1 LPAIPSNLPSHKSN
15 FVALQQEWRFK
26 ADMIKAALHHLTRY
40 RYSRPIRLG
49 PQVVRL
55 RPAPHSR
62 TLVPNYSLKISPPE
76 HFLNWQQDP
85 HGNWQARIVF
95 PDPVDHFS
103 IEVDLLAELAIIN
116 PFDFFVDP
124 YAEQVPFAYDSAL
137 REDLA
142 AYFETE
148 NHGPLF
154 DALVREFSNQSG
166 RSIDFL
172 VALNSA
178 LAQRIGYVIRMEA
191 GVQPPEETL
200 RLGTG
205 SCRDSAWLLV
215 QMLRKLG
222 FAARFVS
229 GYLIQMI
236 ADVEPREGPKG
247 PEADFTDLHAW
258 TEVYLPGAGWVGLDS
273 TSGLFAGEGH
283 IPLAATPHY
292 RSAAPISG
300 EAEPAEV
307 DFHFEMSIARIAEAV
322 RITKPFTEARWQAL
336 LALGERVDADLV
348 AQDVRLTTGGEPT
361 FVAET
366 DVEAP
371 EWNSEAVGPTKALY
385 ADRLIRKLR
394 EKFAPGALLHHG
406 QGKWYPG
413 ESLPRWGYSL
423 YWRKDGIPVWRD
435 PSLIAGDTRAESE
448 GTIDPD
454 GPVNAECAQRFIGEA
469 AEGFGLSG
477 EFVHPVYEDAVSWIV
492 KEAELPA
499 NTSPDDPKLDSPEER
514 NRIMRTFQRGLS
526 KPVGYVL
533 PIQRWNSKSQQ
544 QPRWKSE
551 QWAVRRG
558 ALFAVPGD
566 SALGYRLPLGS
577 LPYVP
582 PSDYP
587 YIHPRDTAE
596 PRAPLADFRSQT
608 TERGSQSREAG
619 VARDQRHEA
628 VVAPDAEHQER
639 VEQKIIEGAVRTAL
653 AIEPRGDHLSVFIP
667 PVEALDDYLEL
678 VAEIEMVAE
687 RMQLPVRIEGYPPP
701 PDPRLMVLKVTPDP
715 GVIEVNIH
723 PAASWD
729 EAVAITEVVY
739 DEARNCGLTA
749 DKFMVDGRSIGTG
762 GGNHLVLGGPSL
774 TDSPFIRR
782 PDLLKSFVLEWQRHP
797 SLSYLFSGMFIG
809 PTSQAPRID
818 EARHDSIYE
827 LEVALAQVPPPS
839 QQQPPPWLVDRLFR
853 NLLVD
858 VTGNTHR
865 TEICIDKLFSPD
877 GPTGRLGLV
886 EFRGFEMP
894 PDAQMS
900 LAQQLLLRAMTAWFW
915 REPRDGALVR
925 WGTSL
930 HDRFM
935 LPHFVWAD
943 FLDVLGELRG
953 AGYHFDPAWFEAQRQ
968 FRFPVHGEIE
978 AGGVTLELSHALEPW
993 NVLGETGA
1001 IGGTV
1006 RYVDSST
1013 ERLQVLAR
1021 GLIPGRH
1028 IIACN
1033 GRRVPLHPTG
1043 TAGEGVGG
1051 VRYKAWFAANCLH
1064 PVLEAHAPLTFDVLD
1079 SWNGRSLGGC
1089 VYHVA
1094 HPGGRSYD
1102 DIPVNGYEAE
1112 SRRSARFQAHGHTPG
1127 QVAMPPQEAGG
1138 EFPMTL
1144 DLRRPPGLG

>member
-1 LPAIPSNLPSHKSN
+1 
-15 FVALQQEWRFK
+15 
-26 ADMIKAALHHLTRY
+26 MIRAALHHLTRY
-40 RYSRPIRLG
+40 RYSRPVMLG

-62 TLVPNYSLKISPPE
+62 TEVPNYALKIEPAN

-95 PDPVDHFS
+95 PERVDMFS
-103 IEVDLLAELAIIN
+103 IEVDLLADLAVIN

-124 YAEQVPFAYDSAL
+124 YAENVPFQYDRTL

-148 NHGPLF
+148 AQGPLF
-154 DALVREFSNQSG
+154 GALVDQFRGASG

-172 VALNSA
+172 VGLNAALE
-178 LAQRIGYVIRMEA
+178 QRIGYVIRLEP
-191 GVQPPEETL
+191 GVQAPEETL

-205 SCRDSAWLLV
+205 SCRDSAWLQV
-215 QMLRKLG
+215 QLLRHLG
-222 FAARFVS
+222 YAARFVS
-229 GYLIQMI
+229 GYLIQMV
-236 ADVEPREGPKG
+236 ADVAPREGPKG

-258 TEVYLPGAGWVGLDS
+258 TEVYLPGAGWVGLDP

-283 IPLAATPHY
+283 IPLAATPHF

-300 EAEPAEV
+300 TMAEQADV
-307 DFHFEMSIARIAEAV
+307 DFHFEMSITRIAEAV
-322 RITKPFTEARWQAL
+322 RITKPFTPARWQAL

-371 EWNSEAVGPTKALY
+371 EWNGEAVGPTKAGY
-385 ADRLIRKLR
+385 ADKLIRRLR
-394 EKFAPGALLHHG
+394 DEFAPGALLHHG

-423 YWRKDGIPVWRD
+423 YWRKDGIPVWHD
-435 PSLIAGDTRAESE
+435 PALIAIEPVRAEAADHAALA
-448 GTIDPD
+448 T
-454 GPVNAECAQRFIGEA
+454 GPLDA
-469 AEGFGLSG
+469 ASARQFLEETTAGFGLPAD
-477 EFVHPVYEDAVSWIV
+477 FIQPVYEDAASWIA
-492 KEAELPA
+492 KEAELPD
-499 NTSPDDPKLDSPEER
+499 NTGPDDPKLDDPEER
-514 NRIMRTFQRGLS
+514 ARIMRTFQRGLS

-544 QPRWKSE
+544 HPRWKSE
-551 QWAVRRG
+551 KWHVRRG

-566 SALGYRLPLGS
+566 SALGYRLPLGA

-596 PRAPLADFRSQT
+596 PRGPLSDFRSQSI
-608 TERGSQSREAG
+608 ERASDVREAL
-619 VARDQRHEA
+619 APREQRHET
-628 VVAPDAEHQER
+628 VTAPETARQER
-639 VEQKIIEGAVRTAL
+639 VEQQIIEGAVRTAL
-653 AIEPRGDHLSVFIP
+653 AIEPRGDHLSAFIP
-667 PVEALDDYLEL
+667 PVEALEDYLEL
-678 VAEIEMVAE
+678 VAEIERVAE
-687 RMQLPVRIEGYPPP
+687 KLGMPVRIEGYPPP
-701 PDPRLMVLKVTPDP
+701 PDPRLMVLKITPDP
-715 GVIEVNIH
+715 GVIEVNIQ
-723 PAASWD
+723 PAGSWA
-729 EAVAITEVVY
+729 EAVRITEVVY
-739 DEARNCGLTA
+739 SNARDCGLTA

-782 PDLLKSFVLEWQRHP
+782 PDLLKSFVLYWQRHP
-797 SLSYLFSGMFIG
+797 ALSYLFSGLFIG

-827 LEVALAQVPPPS
+827 LEIALSQVPPPGEGS
-839 QQQPPPWLVDRLFR
+839 PAPWLVDRLLR

-915 REPRDGALVR
+915 REPQNGSLVR
-925 WGTSL
+925 WGTAL
-930 HDRFM
+930 HDKFL

-943 FLDVLGELRG
+943 FLEVLADLRG
-953 AGYHFDPAWFEAQRQ
+953 AGYDFDPAWFEAQRQ

-978 AGGVTLELSHALEPW
+978 AGGVFARNQSRA
-993 NVLGETGA
+993 
-1001 IGGTV
+1001 GTV
-1006 RYVDSST
+1006 
-1013 ERLQVLAR
+1013 ER
-1021 GLIPGRH
+1021 
-1028 IIACN
+1028 
-1033 GRRVPLHPTG
+1033 
-1043 TAGEGVGG
+1043 AG
-1051 VRYKAWFAANCLH
+1051 
-1064 PVLEAHAPLTFDVLD
+1064 
-1079 SWNGRSLGGC
+1079 
-1089 VYHVA
+1089 
-1094 HPGGRSYD
+1094 
-1102 DIPVNGYEAE
+1102 
-1112 SRRSARFQAHGHTPG
+1112 
-1127 QVAMPPQEAGG
+1127 
-1138 EFPMTL
+1138 
-1144 DLRRPPGLG
+1144 

>member
-435 PSLIAGDTRAESE
+435 PSLIAGGTRAESE

-454 GPVNAECAQRFIGEA
+454 GPVNAECARRFIGEA

-900 LAQQLLLRAMTAWFW
+900 LAQLLLLRAMTAWFW
-915 REPRDGALVR
+915 REPRDGGLVR

-1064 PVLEAHAPLTFDVLD
+1064 PVLKANAPLTFDVLD